1 MSSRPAKRTQG
12 SESDI
17 SIDEIPESTIVLS
30 SELPDEITGTV
41 INAEYTTDR
50 FGRQIIKFRVRLS
63 DGRQTILTYPPSMFA
78 AFKSQA
84 KKLGINLLSEF
95 VDRTF
100 KFKRMNL
107 LSNTRFNARPR
118 HFPVEE
124 VASEQQQQPA
134 RQTQV
139 KPPAKPQTKPQAKPQ
154 VKPRSQQQPEEDS
167 EDYGEN
173 YEEEIEEYKGEE
185 GDEGA

>member
-1 MSSRPAKRTQG
+1 
-12 SESDI
+12 
-17 SIDEIPESTIVLS
+17 
-30 SELPDEITGTV
+30 LPDEIIGTV

-63 DGRQTILTYPPSMFA
+63 DGRQTVLTYPPSMFA

-124 VASEQQQQPA
+124 VTNEQQPQVKQPA
-134 RQTQV
+134 
-139 KPPAKPQTKPQAKPQ
+139 KPQAKPQTKPQA
-154 VKPRSQQQPEEDS
+154 KPRSQQQPEEDS
-167 EDYGEN
+167 EDYD
-173 YEEEIEEYKGEE
+173 YEEEIEEYKGEDE
-185 GDEGA
+185 GDRA

>member
-1 MSSRPAKRTQG
+1 MSSRPVRKQQG

-30 SELPDEITGTV
+30 SELPDELIGTV

-63 DGRQTILTYPPSMFA
+63 DGRQTVLTYPPSMFA

-124 VASEQQQQPA
+124 VTNEQQPQVKQPA
-134 RQTQV
+134 
-139 KPPAKPQTKPQAKPQ
+139 KPQAKPQTKPQA
-154 VKPRSQQQPEEDS
+154 KPRSQQQPEEDS
-167 EDYGEN
+167 EDYD
-173 YEEEIEEYKGEE
+173 YEEEIEEYKGEDE
-185 GDEGA
+185 GDRA

>member
-1 MSSRPAKRTQG
+1 MSSKPAKRTQG
-12 SESDI
+12 AESDI

-30 SELPDEITGTV
+30 SELPDEIVGTV

-100 KFKRMNL
+100 RFKRMNL

-124 VASEQQQQPA
+124 VTNEQQP
-134 RQTQV
+134 QTRPPV
-139 KPPAKPQTKPQAKPQ
+139 KPQAKPQTKPQ
-154 VKPRSQQQPEEDS
+154 VKPKSQQQQPEEDS
-167 EDYGEN
+167 EDYGGD
-173 YEEEIEEYKGEE
+173 YEEEIEEYKGEGE
-185 GDEGA
+185 Q

>member
-1 MSSRPAKRTQG
+1 MSSRPVRKQQG

-63 DGRQTILTYPPSMFA
+63 DGRQTVLTYPPSMFA

-100 KFKRMNL
+100 KFRRMNL

-124 VASEQQQQPA
+124 VTNEQQPQ
-134 RQTQV
+134 QV
-139 KPPAKPQTKPQAKPQ
+139 KQPAKPQAKPQTKPQ

-167 EDYGEN
+167 EDYGED
-173 YEEEIEEYKGEE
+173 YEEEIEEYKGE
-185 GDEGA
+185 DEGGRA

>member
-1 MSSRPAKRTQG
+1 MSSRPVRKQQG

-30 SELPDEITGTV
+30 SELPDEIVGTV

-124 VASEQQQQPA
+124 VTNEQQPQQVKQPA
-134 RQTQV
+134 
-139 KPPAKPQTKPQAKPQ
+139 KPQAKPQTKPQA
-154 VKPRSQQQPEEDS
+154 KPRSQQQPEEDS
-167 EDYGEN
+167 EDYD
-173 YEEEIEEYKGEE
+173 YEEEIEEYKGEDE
-185 GDEGA
+185 GDRE

>member
-1 MSSRPAKRTQG
+1 MSSRTVRKQQG

-118 HFPVEE
+118 HFPIEE
-124 VASEQQQQPA
+124 VTNEQQPQ
-134 RQTQV
+134 QV
-139 KPPAKPQTKPQAKPQ
+139 KPPAKPQVKPQTKPQ
-154 VKPRSQQQPEEDS
+154 VKPKQQPEED
-167 EDYGEN
+167 YGED
-173 YEEEIEEYKGEE
+173 YEEEIEEYKGEDE
-185 GDEGA
+185 GDKR

>member
-30 SELPDEITGTV
+30 SELPDEIIGTV

-63 DGRQTILTYPPSMFA
+63 DGRQTVLTYPPSMFA

-124 VASEQQQQPA
+124 VTNEQQQPQVKQPA
-134 RQTQV
+134 
-139 KPPAKPQTKPQAKPQ
+139 KPQAKPQTKPQAKP
-154 VKPRSQQQPEEDS
+154 RSQQQQPEEDS
-167 EDYGEN
+167 EDYD

-185 GDEGA
+185 EQ

>member
-1 MSSRPAKRTQG
+1 MSSRPVRKQQG

-30 SELPDEITGTV
+30 SELPDEIIGTV

-63 DGRQTILTYPPSMFA
+63 DGRQTVLTYPPSMFA

-124 VASEQQQQPA
+124 VTNEQQPQVKQPA
-134 RQTQV
+134 KPQV
-139 KPPAKPQTKPQAKPQ
+139 KPQTKPQA
-154 VKPRSQQQPEEDS
+154 KPRSQQQPEEDS
-167 EDYGEN
+167 EDYD
-173 YEEEIEEYKGEE
+173 YEEEIEEYKGEDE
-185 GDEGA
+185 GDRE

>member
-1 MSSRPAKRTQG
+1 MSSRPVRKQQG

-30 SELPDEITGTV
+30 SELPDEIIGTV

-63 DGRQTILTYPPSMFA
+63 DGRQTVLTYPPSMFA

-124 VASEQQQQPA
+124 VTNEQQPQVKQPA
-134 RQTQV
+134 
-139 KPPAKPQTKPQAKPQ
+139 KPQAKPQTKPQA
-154 VKPRSQQQPEEDS
+154 KPRSQQQPEEDS
-167 EDYGEN
+167 EDYD
-173 YEEEIEEYKGEE
+173 YEEEIEEYKGEDE
-185 GDEGA
+185 GDRA

>member
-1 MSSRPAKRTQG
+1 MSSRPVKGTQG

-17 SIDEIPESTIVLS
+17 SIDEIPENIIVLS
-30 SELPDEITGTV
+30 SELPDEIVGTV
-41 INAEYTTDR
+41 VSAEYTTDR

-124 VASEQQQQPA
+124 VTNEQQPQQVKQPA
-134 RQTQV
+134 
-139 KPPAKPQTKPQAKPQ
+139 KPQAKPQTKPQTKS
-154 VKPRSQQQPEEDS
+154 RSQRQPEEDS
-167 EDYGEN
+167 GDYD

-185 GDEGA
+185 EQ

>member
-1 MSSRPAKRTQG
+1 MSSRPVRKQQS

-30 SELPDEITGTV
+30 SELPDEVIGTV

-50 FGRQIIKFRVRLS
+50 FGRQIIKFRVRLN
-63 DGRQTILTYPPSMFA
+63 DGKQTILTYPPSMFA

-118 HFPVEE
+118 HFPIEE
-124 VASEQQQQPA
+124 VKNEQQP
-134 RQTQV
+134 QV
-139 KPPAKPQTKPQAKPQ
+139 KPPAKPQVKPQTKPQ
-154 VKPRSQQQPEEDS
+154 VKPRSQQQQQPEEDS
-167 EDYGEN
+167 GGYGED

-185 GDEGA
+185 GVEGA

>member
-1 MSSRPAKRTQG
+1 MSSRPVKRTQG

-30 SELPDEITGTV
+30 SELPDEVVGTV

-63 DGRQTILTYPPSMFA
+63 DGRQTVLTYPPSMFA

-118 HFPVEE
+118 HFPIEE
-124 VASEQQQQPA
+124 VTNEQQQP
-134 RQTQV
+134 QT
-139 KPPAKPQTKPQAKPQ
+139 KPPAKPQVKPQTKPQ
-154 VKPRSQQQPEEDS
+154 VKPRSQQQQPEEDS
-167 EDYGEN
+167 ED

-185 GDEGA
+185 EQ

>member
-1 MSSRPAKRTQG
+1 MSSRPVRKQQG
-12 SESDI
+12 AESDI

-50 FGRQIIKFRVRLS
+50 FGRQIIKFRVRLN
-63 DGRQTILTYPPSMFA
+63 DGRQTVLTYPPSMFA

-124 VASEQQQQPA
+124 VTNEQQPQQVKQPA
-134 RQTQV
+134 
-139 KPPAKPQTKPQAKPQ
+139 KPQAKPQTKPQAKP
-154 VKPRSQQQPEEDS
+154 RSQQQQPEEDS
-167 EDYGEN
+167 EDYD
-173 YEEEIEEYKGEE
+173 YEEEIEEYKGEDK
-185 GDEGA
+185 GDRE

>member
-1 MSSRPAKRTQG
+1 MSSRPVRKQQG
-12 SESDI
+12 VESDI

-63 DGRQTILTYPPSMFA
+63 DGRQTVLTYPPSMFA

-100 KFKRMNL
+100 KFKRMTL

-118 HFPVEE
+118 HFPIEE
-124 VASEQQQQPA
+124 VTNEQQP
-134 RQTQV
+134 QT
-139 KPPAKPQTKPQAKPQ
+139 KPPAKPSVKPQTKPQ
-154 VKPRSQQQPEEDS
+154 VKPRSQQQQSEEDS
-167 EDYGEN
+167 ENYGED

>member
-1 MSSRPAKRTQG
+1 MSSRPAKGTQG

-30 SELPDEITGTV
+30 SELPDEIIGTV

-63 DGRQTILTYPPSMFA
+63 DGRQTVLTYPPSMFA

-124 VASEQQQQPA
+124 VTNEQQQP
-134 RQTQV
+134 QV
-139 KPPAKPQTKPQAKPQ
+139 KPPAKPQAKPQTKPQAKP
-154 VKPRSQQQPEEDS
+154 RSQQPEEDN
-167 EDYGEN
+167 EDYGED
-173 YEEEIEEYKGEE
+173 YEEEIEEYKGEDK
-185 GDEGA
+185 GDRA

>member
-1 MSSRPAKRTQG
+1 MSSRPAKGTQG

-17 SIDEIPESTIVLS
+17 SIDEIPENIIVLS
-30 SELPDEITGTV
+30 SELPDEIVGTV
-41 INAEYTTDR
+41 VSAEYTTDR

-100 KFKRMNL
+100 KFRRMNL

-124 VASEQQQQPA
+124 VTNEQQPQQVKQPA
-134 RQTQV
+134 
-139 KPPAKPQTKPQAKPQ
+139 KPQAKPQTKPQAKP
-154 VKPRSQQQPEEDS
+154 RSQQQQPEEDS
-167 EDYGEN
+167 EDYD

-185 GDEGA
+185 EQ

>member
-30 SELPDEITGTV
+30 SELPDEIMGTV

-124 VASEQQQQPA
+124 VTNEQQQPQVKQPA
-134 RQTQV
+134 
-139 KPPAKPQTKPQAKPQ
+139 KPQAKPQTKPQA
-154 VKPRSQQQPEEDS
+154 KPRSQQQPEEDS
-167 EDYGEN
+167 EDYD

-185 GDEGA
+185 EQ

>member
-1 MSSRPAKRTQG
+1 MSSRPAKGTQG

-17 SIDEIPESTIVLS
+17 SIDEIPENIIVLS
-30 SELPDEITGTV
+30 SELPDEIVGTV
-41 INAEYTTDR
+41 VSAEYTTDR

-95 VDRTF
+95 VDKTF
-100 KFKRMNL
+100 KFRRMNL

-124 VASEQQQQPA
+124 VTNEQQPQQVKHPA
-134 RQTQV
+134 
-139 KPPAKPQTKPQAKPQ
+139 KPPAKPQTKPQAKP
-154 VKPRSQQQPEEDS
+154 RSQRQPEEES
-167 EDYGEN
+167 GDYD

-185 GDEGA
+185 EQ

>member
-1 MSSRPAKRTQG
+1 MSSRPVRKQQG

-30 SELPDEITGTV
+30 SELPDELIGTV

-63 DGRQTILTYPPSMFA
+63 DGRQTVLTYPPSMFA

-124 VASEQQQQPA
+124 VTNEQQPQ
-134 RQTQV
+134 QV
-139 KPPAKPQTKPQAKPQ
+139 KPPAKPQAKPQTKPQ

-167 EDYGEN
+167 EGYD
-173 YEEEIEEYKGEE
+173 YEEEIEEYKGEDE
-185 GDEGA
+185 GDRE

>member
-63 DGRQTILTYPPSMFA
+63 DGRQTVLTYPPSMFA

-124 VASEQQQQPA
+124 VVNEQQQP
-134 RQTQV
+134 QV
-139 KPPAKPQTKPQAKPQ
+139 KPPAKPSAKPQAKPQ

-167 EDYGEN
+167 EDYD
-173 YEEEIEEYKGEE
+173 YEEEIEEYKGEDE
-185 GDEGA
+185 GDRE

>member
-1 MSSRPAKRTQG
+1 MSSRPVRKQQG

-17 SIDEIPESTIVLS
+17 SIDEIPESPVVLS
-30 SELPDEITGTV
+30 SELPDEIVGTV

-124 VASEQQQQPA
+124 VTNEQQPQQVKQPA
-134 RQTQV
+134 
-139 KPPAKPQTKPQAKPQ
+139 KPQAKPQTKPQAKP
-154 VKPRSQQQPEEDS
+154 RSQQQLEEDS
-167 EDYGEN
+167 EDYD

-185 GDEGA
+185 EQ

>member
-1 MSSRPAKRTQG
+1 MSSRPVRKQQG
-12 SESDI
+12 AESDI

-50 FGRQIIKFRVRLS
+50 FGRQIIKFRVRLN
-63 DGRQTILTYPPSMFA
+63 DGRQTVLTYPPSMFA

-118 HFPVEE
+118 HFPIEE
-124 VASEQQQQPA
+124 VTNEQQPQ
-134 RQTQV
+134 QV
-139 KPPAKPQTKPQAKPQ
+139 KSPAKPQAKPQTKPQ
-154 VKPRSQQQPEEDS
+154 VKPRSQQQQPEEDS
-167 EDYGEN
+167 EDYD

>member
-1 MSSRPAKRTQG
+1 MSSRPVRKQQG
-12 SESDI
+12 VESDI

-30 SELPDEITGTV
+30 SELPDEIIGTV
-41 INAEYTTDR
+41 VSAEYTTDR

-63 DGRQTILTYPPSMFA
+63 DGRQTVLTYPPSMFA

-118 HFPVEE
+118 HFPIEE
-124 VASEQQQQPA
+124 VAVANEQQPQVKQPA
-134 RQTQV
+134 
-139 KPPAKPQTKPQAKPQ
+139 KPSAKPQTKPQ
-154 VKPRSQQQPEEDS
+154 VKPKSQQQQPEEDS
-167 EDYGEN
+167 EDYGED

-185 GDEGA
+185 EQ

>member
-1 MSSRPAKRTQG
+1 MSSRPVRKQQG

-30 SELPDEITGTV
+30 SELPDEIAGTV

-84 KKLGINLLSEF
+84 KKLGISLLSEF

-124 VASEQQQQPA
+124 VTNEQQPQ
-134 RQTQV
+134 QV
-139 KPPAKPQTKPQAKPQ
+139 KQPAKPQVKPSAKPQA
-154 VKPRSQQQPEEDS
+154 KPRSQQQPEEDS
-167 EDYGEN
+167 EDYD
-173 YEEEIEEYKGEE
+173 YEEEIEEYKGEDE
-185 GDEGA
+185 GDRA

>member
-1 MSSRPAKRTQG
+1 MSSRPVRKQQG
-12 SESDI
+12 AESDI

-63 DGRQTILTYPPSMFA
+63 DGRQTVLTYPPSMFA

-95 VDRTF
+95 VDRKF

-124 VASEQQQQPA
+124 VTNEQQPQQAKQP
-134 RQTQV
+134 T
-139 KPPAKPQTKPQAKPQ
+139 KPQAKPQTKPQ
-154 VKPRSQQQPEEDS
+154 VKPRSQQQQSEEDN
-167 EDYGEN
+167 EDYD

>member
-1 MSSRPAKRTQG
+1 MSSRPVRKQQG
-12 SESDI
+12 AESDI

-50 FGRQIIKFRVRLS
+50 FGRQIIKFRVRLN
-63 DGRQTILTYPPSMFA
+63 DGRQTVLTYPPSMFA

-124 VASEQQQQPA
+124 VTNEQQPQQVKQPA
-134 RQTQV
+134 KPQV
-139 KPPAKPQTKPQAKPQ
+139 KPQTKPQA
-154 VKPRSQQQPEEDS
+154 KPRSQQQPEEDS
-167 EDYGEN
+167 EDYD

-185 GDEGA
+185 ER

>member
-30 SELPDEITGTV
+30 SELPDEIIGTV

-124 VASEQQQQPA
+124 VANEQQQP
-134 RQTQV
+134 QV
-139 KPPAKPQTKPQAKPQ
+139 KPPAKPQAKPQTKPQAKS
-154 VKPRSQQQPEEDS
+154 RSQRQPEEDS
-167 EDYGEN
+167 GDYD
-173 YEEEIEEYKGEE
+173 YEEEIEEYKGEDE
-185 GDEGA
+185 GDRE

>member
-1 MSSRPAKRTQG
+1 MSSRPVRKQQG
-12 SESDI
+12 AESDI

-50 FGRQIIKFRVRLS
+50 FGRQIIKFRVRLN
-63 DGRQTILTYPPSMFA
+63 DGRQTVLTYPPSMFA

-124 VASEQQQQPA
+124 VTNEQQQP
-134 RQTQV
+134 QV
-139 KPPAKPQTKPQAKPQ
+139 KSPAKPQAKPQTKPQ

-167 EDYGEN
+167 EDYD

>member
-17 SIDEIPESTIVLS
+17 SIDEIPESPVVLS
-30 SELPDEITGTV
+30 SELPDEIVGTV

-63 DGRQTILTYPPSMFA
+63 DGRQTVLTYPPSMFA

-124 VASEQQQQPA
+124 VTNEQQPQVKQPA
-134 RQTQV
+134 KPQV
-139 KPPAKPQTKPQAKPQ
+139 KPQTKPQAKP
-154 VKPRSQQQPEEDS
+154 RSQQPEEDN
-167 EDYGEN
+167 EDYGED
-173 YEEEIEEYKGEE
+173 YEEIEEYKGEE
-185 GDEGA
+185 EQ

>member
-1 MSSRPAKRTQG
+1 MSSRPAKGTQG

-17 SIDEIPESTIVLS
+17 SIDEIPENIIVLS
-30 SELPDEITGTV
+30 SELPDEIVGTV
-41 INAEYTTDR
+41 VSAEYTTDR

-63 DGRQTILTYPPSMFA
+63 DGRQTVLTYPPSMFA

-84 KKLGINLLSEF
+84 KKLGINMLSEF

-124 VASEQQQQPA
+124 VTNEQQQQVKQPA
-134 RQTQV
+134 
-139 KPPAKPQTKPQAKPQ
+139 KPQAKPQTKPQTKS
-154 VKPRSQQQPEEDS
+154 RSQRQPEEDS
-167 EDYGEN
+167 GDYD
-173 YEEEIEEYKGEE
+173 YEEEIEEYKGEDE
-185 GDEGA
+185 GDRE

>member
-17 SIDEIPESTIVLS
+17 SIDEIPESIIVLS
-30 SELPDEITGTV
+30 SELPDEIIGTV

-95 VDRTF
+95 VDKTF

-107 LSNTRFNARPR
+107 LSNARFNARPR

-124 VASEQQQQPA
+124 VTNEQQPQQA
-134 RQTQV
+134 KQLA
-139 KPPAKPQTKPQAKPQ
+139 KPQAKPQTKPQ
-154 VKPRSQQQPEEDS
+154 VKPKQQPEEDS
-167 EDYGEN
+167 EDYGED
-173 YEEEIEEYKGEE
+173 YEEEIEEYKGE
-185 GDEGA
+185 DESDRE

>member
-30 SELPDEITGTV
+30 SELPDEIIGTV

-63 DGRQTILTYPPSMFA
+63 DGRQTVLTYPPSMFA

-124 VASEQQQQPA
+124 VTNEQQQPQVKQPA
-134 RQTQV
+134 
-139 KPPAKPQTKPQAKPQ
+139 KPQAKPQTKPQ
-154 VKPRSQQQPEEDS
+154 VKPKSQQQPEEDS
-167 EDYGEN
+167 EDYD

>member
-1 MSSRPAKRTQG
+1 MSSRPVRKQQG

-30 SELPDEITGTV
+30 SELPDEIIGTV

-63 DGRQTILTYPPSMFA
+63 DGRQTVLTYPPSMFA

-124 VASEQQQQPA
+124 VTNEQQPQ
-134 RQTQV
+134 QV
-139 KPPAKPQTKPQAKPQ
+139 KHPAKPQAKPQTKPQA
-154 VKPRSQQQPEEDS
+154 KPRSQQQPEEDS
-167 EDYGEN
+167 EDYD

>member
-63 DGRQTILTYPPSMFA
+63 DGRQTVLTYPPSMFA

-84 KKLGINLLSEF
+84 KKLGTNLLSEF

-124 VASEQQQQPA
+124 VTNEQQPQQAKQP
-134 RQTQV
+134 T
-139 KPPAKPQTKPQAKPQ
+139 KPQAKPQTKPQ
-154 VKPRSQQQPEEDS
+154 VKPRSQQQQSEEDN
-167 EDYGEN
+167 EDYD

>member
-1 MSSRPAKRTQG
+1 
-12 SESDI
+12 
-17 SIDEIPESTIVLS
+17 
-30 SELPDEITGTV
+30 
-41 INAEYTTDR
+41 N
-50 FGRQIIKFRVRLS
+50 

-124 VASEQQQQPA
+124 VANEQQP
-134 RQTQV
+134 QV
-139 KPPAKPQTKPQAKPQ
+139 KPPAKPQVKPQNKPQ
-154 VKPRSQQQPEEDS
+154 VKPRSQQQQQLEEDS
-167 EDYGEN
+167 GDYGED

-185 GDEGA
+185 KGDRE

>member
-63 DGRQTILTYPPSMFA
+63 DGRQTVLTYPPSMFA

-95 VDRTF
+95 VDRKF

-124 VASEQQQQPA
+124 VTNEQQPQQAKQP
-134 RQTQV
+134 T
-139 KPPAKPQTKPQAKPQ
+139 KPQAKPQTKPQ
-154 VKPRSQQQPEEDS
+154 VKPRSQQQQSEEDN
-167 EDYGEN
+167 EDYD

>member
-17 SIDEIPESTIVLS
+17 SIDEIPESPVVLS
-30 SELPDEITGTV
+30 SELPDEIVGTV

-124 VASEQQQQPA
+124 VTNEQQPQVKQPA
-134 RQTQV
+134 KPQV
-139 KPPAKPQTKPQAKPQ
+139 KPQTKPQAKP
-154 VKPRSQQQPEEDS
+154 RSQQPEEDN
-167 EDYGEN
+167 EDYGED
-173 YEEEIEEYKGEE
+173 YEEIEEYKGEE
-185 GDEGA
+185 EQ

>member
-1 MSSRPAKRTQG
+1 MSSRPAKGTQG

-17 SIDEIPESTIVLS
+17 SIDEIPENIIVLS
-30 SELPDEITGTV
+30 SELPDEIVGTV
-41 INAEYTTDR
+41 VSAEYTTDR

-100 KFKRMNL
+100 KFRRMNL

-118 HFPVEE
+118 HFPIEE
-124 VASEQQQQPA
+124 VTNEQQPQQVKQPA
-134 RQTQV
+134 
-139 KPPAKPQTKPQAKPQ
+139 KPQAKPQTKPQAKP
-154 VKPRSQQQPEEDS
+154 RSQQQQPEEDS
-167 EDYGEN
+167 EDYD

-185 GDEGA
+185 EQ